1 MATPLFSCLI
11 VDNLFIFENKMFG
24 SMRFVRI
31 FAVPN

>member
-1 MATPLFSCLI
+1 